1 MIESRLTQVRF
12 PVTAKELGNRK
23 NLAMPS
29 VGVGGKAQAHRIKR
43 QDQASS

>member
-12 PVTAKELGNRK
+12 PVTAKELVNGK

-29 VGVGGKAQAHRIKR
+29 VGVGGKAEVHRIKR
-43 QDQASS
+43 QD